1 MLDASFDPASKRIS
15 VRLEGVQGSA
25 GMSEFTIPKEFMA
38 GPFAVSLD
46 GKLTQAEGM
55 TMSENQAHAMVALE
69 HDHGLQEITIQGT
82 TAVPEFPL
90 PAALA
95 AIGFATLLLFRRR
108 RLAKA

>member
-1 MLDASFDPASKRIS
+1 MM
-15 VRLEGVQGSA
+15 V
-25 GMSEFTIPKEFMA
+25 
-38 GPFAVSLD
+38 
-46 GKLTQAEGM
+46 
-55 TMSENQAHAMVALE
+55 SENQAHATVALE

-108 RLAKA
+108 RRLAKA

>member
-1 MLDASFDPASKRIS
+1 VCRAGWHVGIHDPKGIH
-15 VRLEGVQGSA
+15 
-25 GMSEFTIPKEFMA
+25 A

-55 TMSENQAHAMVALE
+55 TMSENRTHATVALE

-90 PAALA
+90 PA
-95 AIGFATLLLFRRR
+95 
-108 RLAKA
+108 KA